1 MRIQLASDLH
11 LEFLQRDFL
20 GARVVSAAAGAD
32 VLVLAG
38 DIANGADAVDLFCDW
53 PVPVIYLAGNHEF
66 YGNDFDATRLAIRA
80 AAGASRNFHFLDNDA
95 VVIAGVRFL
104 GATLWTNYR
113 LMLNKT
119 QRQLMDIAE
128 QGLNDHRVIRTGAKI
143 FSAARALAEH
153 EYSRAWLARQLEIPF
168 DGKTVV
174 VTHHGPHPKSIHP
187 RFAGD
192 PVNAAFVSDLSP
204 LLARAEHWLHGHVHD
219 SFDYRVGGC
228 RVVANPRG
236 YALNRN
242 RVAFASQL
250 EFENGQFNGACVIEV

>member
-20 GARVVSAAAGAD
+20 GARVIAPAADAD

-38 DIANGADAVDLFCDW
+38 DIANGADAVDLFADW

-66 YGNDFDATRLAIRA
+66 YGNDFDATRLAIKA
-80 AAGASRNFHFLDNDA
+80 AAGASRDIHFLDNSGFVFD
-95 VVIAGVRFL
+95 GVRFL

-128 QGLNDHRVIRTGAKI
+128 QGLNDHRVIRTGARI

-153 EYSRAWLARQLEIPF
+153 DYSRAWLAKQLALPF
-168 DGKTVV
+168 DGITVV
-174 VTHHGPHPKSIHP
+174 VTHHGPHPMSIHP
-187 RFAGD
+187 RYAGD
-192 PVNAAFVSDLSP
+192 PINAAFVSDLSP
-204 LLARAEHWLHGHVHD
+204 LLDLAPYWIHGHVHD

-236 YALNRN
+236 YALNR
-242 RVAFASQL
+242 RDVAFASQL
-250 EFENGQFNGACVIEV
+250 EFENARFNGACVIEV